1 MRRRQPGWKTS
12 LVCVLPNKPGALV
25 RALRPFADRGLNLT
39 RIESRPIRDAPFE
52 YRFHIDVGPSD
63 DPRQVTAAIGELRRS
78 SRVMRVL
85 GVYPA
90 IMGA

>member
-1 MRRRQPGWKTS
+1 MIS
-12 LVCVLPNKPGALV
+12 LVRLASC
-25 RALRPFADRGLNLT
+25 RSFAKRELNLT

-63 DPRQVTAAIGELRRS
+63 DPRKATAAISELRGYCKA
-78 SRVMRVL
+78 VRVL

-90 IMGA
+90 IMGS